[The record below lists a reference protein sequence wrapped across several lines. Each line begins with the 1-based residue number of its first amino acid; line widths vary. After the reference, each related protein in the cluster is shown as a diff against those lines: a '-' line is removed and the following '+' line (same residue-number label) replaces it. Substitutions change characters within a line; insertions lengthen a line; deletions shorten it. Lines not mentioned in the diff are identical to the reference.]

1 MSFLLFAPFCDFTNS
16 EATENQELYN
26 YVVYMQLCLK
36 SYIPNAK
43 YCHGCGK
50 SVNLAN
56 SDTNT
61 VSEQETST
69 SRIET
74 DGHNSPVPSTL
85 SWITSTNT
93 QSPSQSFV
101 LARKAIEANVDRNR
115 KKDRKRM
122 KLHDK
127 SGKSTVSTNIG
138 IMTKRENVFVV
149 KRGVALSVT
158 VRKTINY

>member
-1 MSFLLFAPFCDFTNS
+1 MRSTPRCAKTKLFLHYLSFQICSSIKKPIFIRGHFFLSSPC
-16 EATENQELYN
+16 
-26 YVVYMQLCLK
+26 
-36 SYIPNAK
+36 
-43 YCHGCGK
+43 
-50 SVNLAN
+50 
-56 SDTNT
+56 
-61 VSEQETST
+61 T

-101 LARKAIEANVDRNR
+101 LARKAIEANIDRNR

-127 SGKSTVSTNIG
+127 SGKSTEVTTNIG
-138 IMTKRENVFVV
+138 IMTKRENVLVV